1 MTTGVY
7 RILFGAL
14 AVVISI
20 TCWPVSPVV
29 AAVPLEVDAVKSG
42 KSLPGILEVVGVV
55 AKRNASRG
63 TFSLIDREEFRKCR
77 SVGCANFLLPVRWS
91 GKLPSIASVIKVKGA
106 IRDTREGKFL
116 FAESVEA
123 AGR

>member
-7 RILFGAL
+7 RIFFVAL

-29 AAVPLEVDAVKSG
+29 AAVPLEVDAVKSA
-42 KSLPGILEVVGVV
+42 KSLPDILEVVGVV
-55 AKRNASRG
+55 AKRNASTG

-77 SVGCANFLLPVRWS
+77 TVSCANFLLPVRWT

-106 IRDTREGKFL
+106 IRDTKEGKFL

-123 AGR
+123 AGK